1 MTTEAL
7 SILQRY
13 WRHPSF
19 RAGQEAIIQSVL
31 DGKDTL
37 ALLPTGGGK
46 SICFQVPGLI
56 REGLCI
62 VVSPLIAL
70 MRDQVEGLLKKDI
83 PAVALH
89 SGLNY
94 AEVKQILQE
103 AARGDYKFLY
113 LSPERLESA
122 LFREYLPAI
131 ETGLIVVD
139 EAHCV
144 SQWGYDFRPPY
155 LRIARLRE
163 ELPDVP
169 VIALTASATPV
180 VQEDILVKLKL
191 HQPAVFRQPFE
202 RPNLSYSC
210 FLTESK
216 INRITDILSKVPGS
230 SIVYVNSRKQAKEIA
245 GLLQLQQINAD
256 YYHAALEQQAR
267 ELAQQKWIEGNTRV
281 MVCTNAFGMG
291 IDKPDVRTVIH
302 YDPPECLEN
311 YYQEA
316 GRAGRDGKKAYAI
329 LLYQQDNITQLESM
343 PERRFP
349 AIPQIRAVYQ
359 ALADFLHVPVGSGE
373 GCYYDFDL
381 YSFQQ
386 NFKLDH
392 LLVQNALKVLEQEG
406 HLGFEE
412 NIFLPSQVMFNVTS
426 ETLREFETA
435 HSDFG
440 DLIRCLLRAYQGIA
454 DNRVSVFEKQLA
466 RLCRTDIDHIKKQ
479 LRQLAAYGIIEFLP
493 QKETP
498 QIHYLLN
505 RAPAEYLH
513 INHQAYIERK
523 KLYAARLEQMI
534 AYIRLSSCR
543 SLFIGNYFGDENR
556 KECGICDNCLERK
569 KKPLSAAEFK
579 VLHADIMQQLT
590 KQTTMNSLLQSMP
603 AYSREQIWQALQFM
617 QNEDLIRLHEDGTV
631 SIP

>member
-1 MTTEAL
+1 MISEAL

-13 WRHPSF
+13 WRYPAF
-19 RAGQEAIIQSVL
+19 RAGQAAIIQSVL
-31 DGKDTL
+31 DGNDTL

-46 SICFQVPGLI
+46 SVCFQVPGLI

-94 AEVKQILQE
+94 AEVKQILQQ

-131 ETGLIVVD
+131 DTGLIVVD

-155 LRIARLRE
+155 LRIAKLRE
-163 ELPDVP
+163 ELPAVP
-169 VIALTASATPV
+169 IIALTASATPI
-180 VQEDILVKLKL
+180 VQEDILVKLQL
-191 HQPAVFRQPFE
+191 NQPAVFRQPFE

-216 INRITDILSKVPGS
+216 INRITDILEKVPGS

-245 GLLQLQQINAD
+245 GLLQLQQINAG

-267 ELAQQKWIEGNTRV
+267 EQTQQQWIEGSIRV

-329 LLYQQDNITQLESM
+329 LLYQQENITQLESM
-343 PERRFP
+343 TERRFP

-381 YSFQQ
+381 YNFQQ

-412 NIFLPSQVMFNVTS
+412 NIFLPSQVMFTVNRD
-426 ETLREFETA
+426 TLREFESA

-466 RLCRTDIDHIKKQ
+466 RLCRTDIDQIKKQ

-505 RAPAEYLH
+505 RAPADYLH
-513 INHQAYIERK
+513 INHQAYLERK
-523 KLYAARLEQMI
+523 KLYAERIGQMI
-534 AYIRLSSCR
+534 AYIRLNSCR
-543 SLFIGNYFGDENR
+543 SLFIGNYFGDESR

-569 KKPLSAAEFK
+569 KKPLSASDFK
-579 VLHADIMQQLT
+579 ILHGLISGQLS
-590 KQTTMNSLLQSMP
+590 KQVTLNSLLQSMP
-603 AYSREQIWQALQFM
+603 AYSREQIWQVLQFM
-617 QNEDLIRLHEDGTV
+617 QNEDLIRLHEDGSV
-631 SIP
+631 SAP